1 MSIQE
6 MYQGPFT
13 IPQTNAMPQLGAI
26 ASQLASLQSMY
37 TNPTQQPIGA
47 SGDHL
52 IRVKGIESAQ
62 QLPMRPNSRDV
73 AFHESED
80 IFYLITTDSSN
91 FKTIRTFSFSEII
104 KEEEKPPQFVT
115 VEEFNRF
122 KEEILNG
129 QQSIRSNTGNASNK
143 SRNWNYGSAGGSKTG
158 DDNVQ
163 KNEQSSSGD
172 R

>member
-6 MYQGPFT
+6 MYQGPFAV
-13 IPQTNAMPQLGAI
+13 PQTNAMPQLGAI

-37 TNPTQQPIGA
+37 ASQPQQTIGA

-91 FKTIRTFSFSEII
+91 FKTIRTFSFSELI

-129 QQSIRSNTGNASNK
+129 QQSIRNSSDNTGSK
-143 SRNWNYGSAGGSKTG
+143 SRNWNYGAYGSSKTG

-163 KNEQSSSGD
+163 KNEQSSRGD
-172 R
+172 Q

>member
-13 IPQTNAMPQLGAI
+13 IPQTNAIPQLGAI
-26 ASQLASLQSMY
+26 ASQLASLQNMY
-37 TNPTQQPIGA
+37 APSPQQPISV

-52 IRVKGIESAQ
+52 IRVKGFESAQ
-62 QLPMRPNSRDV
+62 QLPRKPNSRDV
-73 AFHESED
+73 AFHEPED
-80 IFYLITTDSSN
+80 IFYIITTDSSN

-129 QQSIRSNTGNASNK
+129 QQSIRNDSSNASSK
-143 SRNWNYGSAGGSKTG
+143 SRNWDYGSAGGGKTG

-172 R
+172 Q